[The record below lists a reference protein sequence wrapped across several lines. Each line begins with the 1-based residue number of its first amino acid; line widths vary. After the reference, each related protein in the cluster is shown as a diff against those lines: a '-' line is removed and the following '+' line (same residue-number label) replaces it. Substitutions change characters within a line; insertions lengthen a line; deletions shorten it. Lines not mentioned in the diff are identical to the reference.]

1 MDPAQ
6 ALGKLK
12 QVYQDLPL
20 GADESIVEANFS
32 RVFLNA
38 LGFSDSEM
46 IPGFSIQNL
55 AVDHAARKNTE
66 NDIFLQTKSNPYLYM
81 EVKGKN
87 INLSS
92 EDYTSFKRTA
102 KQLKRYLRHPQS
114 KSAQWGLLT
123 NSSHVKLYRKHGKII
138 HPVTPCLSLK
148 DDIEGVVKR
157 IKNEIESPQRA
168 LVITVY
174 NNKGGVGKTTTILNI
189 AATLTLW
196 KKRVLIVDFDHNQ
209 NDLGDALNLNPLDGK
224 IVNMLSSQ
232 EPDPRELIST
242 YSFKNPRAKEAW
254 KFDVLLSDSSLIMG
268 DIDETKFRHQV
279 KIKAL
284 KKALEA
290 VRDDYDY
297 ILIDSPPNWRIF
309 SQKALYAAD
318 VVLIPASPDDLHSLQ
333 NAATALTKFIP
344 EMQERRRL
352 EIGDCGPIALPI
364 FMNNSPKPSDPMLIL
379 MRQAIEEIINNAK
392 QEFNRDLTPYFYP
405 KMTPGV
411 VNHEMMRIPKMAHI
425 AKADFLHRPAVFAF
439 RPAYDNYCNLLV
451 EYFI

>member
-1 MDPAQ
+1 MDPQQ
-6 ALGKLK
+6 ALGTLR
-12 QVYQDLPL
+12 QVYQNLPL
-20 GADESIVEANFS
+20 DADELIVEANFS

-87 INLSS
+87 INLAS
-92 EDYTSFKRTA
+92 ENCAPFRNTA
-102 KQLKRYLRHPQS
+102 KQLKKYLRHPKS
-114 KSAQWGLLT
+114 KSVQWGLLT
-123 NSSHVKLYRKHGKII
+123 NSKHVKLYRKHGKII
-138 HPVTPCLSLK
+138 YPVTPCLSLE
-148 DDIEGVVKR
+148 DDIEGVVNR
-157 IKNEIESPQRA
+157 IKHEIETPQRA

-189 AATLTLW
+189 AAALTLC

-209 NDLGDALNLNPLDGK
+209 NDLGDALSLKPLDGK
-224 IVNMLSSQ
+224 IVNMLSGQ
-232 EPDPRELIST
+232 DPDPRDLIYT
-242 YSFKNPRAKEAW
+242 YSFKHPRAKESW
-254 KFDVLLSDSSLIMG
+254 DFDVLLSDSSLIMG
-268 DIDETKFRHQV
+268 DIDETKFMHQV
-279 KIKAL
+279 KTKAL

-290 VRDDYDY
+290 VRDEYDY

-318 VVLIPASPDDLHSLQ
+318 VVLIPARPDDMHSLQ

-344 EMQERRRL
+344 EIQERRRL
-352 EIGDCGPIALPI
+352 EAGDCGPIALPI
-364 FMNNSPKPSDPMLIL
+364 FMNNSPKTSSPMLVL
-379 MRQAIEEIINNAK
+379 MHQAIEEIINNAR

-411 VNHEMMRIPKMAHI
+411 INHEMMKIPKMAHI
-425 AKADFLHRPAVFAF
+425 AKADFLHRPAVFTF
-439 RPAYDNYCNLLV
+439 KPAYDNYCNLLA